1 MKSAKIL
8 TMLFL
13 IAGCATEATEATDS
27 NPESDSNADSDN
39 NAGSLRVSWIISN
52 FICNDTLTIKLG
64 NNQAQAV
71 PCESA
76 GTYLYSTVDAG
87 EYLLTVEY
95 APYYHG
101 SHQIIRRNINILPA
115 NVQQESFI
123 F

>member
-13 IAGCATEATEATDS
+13 IAGCATEATEAT
-27 NPESDSNADSDN
+27 EAT
-39 NAGSLRVSWIISN
+39 GSLRVSWIISN